1 MSSKKAAL
9 FMKAATDS
17 LFESDTERGKED
29 IISKIDTQDSV
40 TKDEQ
45 SPVVNKGKIEKET
58 EPALTESE
66 VLSMG
71 ELSEVSTTQASR
83 VKPGKRRPQSTRKT
97 EIGIKSMEKVDL
109 PEEEKNLTVARTFS
123 IDMETSNRLDAAVII
138 LQNSGAIVDKRPI
151 TSSAFVRIAVKR
163 ELDRLAETNG
173 EAFNRAIEAEIN
185 RAADTP
191 VFKW

>member
-29 IISKIDTQDSV
+29 IISKIDKQDSV
-40 TKDEQ
+40 AKDEQ
-45 SPVVNKGKIEKET
+45 PPVVNKGKIEKET
-58 EPALTESE
+58 EPAPTESE
-66 VLSMG
+66 VLNMS

-97 EIGIKSMEKVDL
+97 EVGIKSMEKVDL